1 MQAAKIENGQ
11 SLHSQ
16 REKDTGI
23 LVLTSDTQQ
32 EVVIKV
38 GLPVEVCVGVVG
50 LMTKKGQKCG
60 KGRIGESITITDSLE
75 DGEITIPTANEDFS

>member
-1 MQAAKIENGQ
+1 MQSAKIENGL

-50 LMTKKGQKCG
+50 LMTKKRAKVWKG
-60 KGRIGESITITDSLE
+60 KNRGINYHYGLFGGWRNHHTHSQ
-75 DGEITIPTANEDFS
+75 